1 MSIAMGRCRFA
12 LSSILLFATCL
23 AWGETMAFTV
33 SMEHPNTHYY
43 HVAFTCDGLTGPMH
57 DFKMPAW
64 TPGYYRIM
72 DYARNVVDFRAADAA
87 GQPLKWHKTA
97 KNTWSVE
104 SGKAPSIVVSYD
116 VYAFAPSVA
125 ESYLDDIRGYI
136 TPASMFL
143 YVAGHIGQAVTV
155 ILRPYG
161 GWSSVAT
168 GLDPIAGKPNTFQAA
183 DFDVLYDS
191 PILFGNQERLSFEVQ
206 GVKHA
211 IAAENM
217 GAADRKRVVADLKRM
232 VEGAVRIV
240 GEIPYK
246 HYTFLLM
253 GAGYGGIEH
262 SNSAAIMFQGSS
274 LETPAGYARWLSY
287 VAHEFFHLYN
297 VKRIRPIALGP
308 FDYDQENYT
317 NMLWVSEG
325 FTVYYQ
331 DLILRR
337 TGLLKRDD
345 YLERVR
351 TTIARLENSTGNRH
365 QSATESSFDTWI
377 KYFARNENISNTTI
391 SYYDKGAALGLLLD
405 LKIRNETGNRKSLD
419 DVMRTL
425 YERYYKELRRGF
437 TDQEFREECEKAAGG
452 SLTEIFD
459 VYASTVKD
467 IDYPKYFSYAGL
479 DIDLTPRDVPG
490 AWFGAAAQFQENA
503 LALTSVEPDSP
514 AQHAGLSAQDRIL
527 AIDGIRVTAKSLSDD
542 LKQRRAGDRIRVLY
556 SHHDAIREVE
566 VPLGKKTERS
576 FTIQPVANPGPLQ
589 AAIFED
595 WLREDK

>member
-1 MSIAMGRCRFA
+1 MSADMGLRRFA
-12 LSSILLFATCL
+12 LSTIFLFATCL
-23 AWGETMAFTV
+23 ASGETMAFTL
-33 SMEHPNTHYY
+33 SMERPNTHYY
-43 HVAFTCDGLTGPMH
+43 HVVFRCDGLAGPTQ

-72 DYARNVVDFRAADAA
+72 DYARNVVDFQASDAA
-87 GQPLKWHKTA
+87 GQPLEWRKTA
-97 KNTWSVE
+97 KNTWRVE

-116 VYAFAPSVA
+116 VYAFTPSVA
-125 ESYLDDIRGYI
+125 ESYLDDTRGYI
-136 TPASMFL
+136 TPASLFL
-143 YVAGHIGQAVTV
+143 HVAGHLRQPVTV
-155 ILRPYG
+155 ALRPYG

-168 GLDPIAGKPNTFQAA
+168 GLDPIAGRPNAFQAA

-206 GVKHA
+206 GVPHA
-211 IAAENM
+211 ISAENM

-240 GEIPYK
+240 GDIPYR

-253 GAGYGGIEH
+253 GAGNGGIEH

-274 LETPAGYARWLSY
+274 LETPAGYTRWLSY

-297 VKRIRPIALGP
+297 VKRIRPVALGP
-308 FDYDQENYT
+308 FDYDRENYT

-337 TGLLKRDD
+337 AGLLKRDD

-351 TTIARLENSTGNRH
+351 TNVARFENSPGHRH

-419 DVMRTL
+419 DVMRGL

-437 TDQEFREECEKAAGG
+437 TDEEFRKECEKAAGG
-452 SLTEIFD
+452 SLAEIFD

-467 IDYPKYFSYAGL
+467 IDYPKYFAYAGL
-479 DIDLTPRDVPG
+479 KIDVTPRDVPG
-490 AWFGAAAQFQENA
+490 AWFGAATQFQDGA
-503 LALTSVEPDSP
+503 LVITAVELDSP
-514 AQHAGLSAQDRIL
+514 AQNAGLSAQDRIL
-527 AIDGIRVTAKSLSDD
+527 GIDGTRVTAKSLADD
-542 LKQRRAGDRIRVLY
+542 LKLRRAGDRIRVLY
-556 SHHDAIREVE
+556 SRHDAIREVDAT
-566 VPLGKKTERS
+566 LGTKTERS
-576 FTIQPVANPGPLQ
+576 FSIQPLANPSPLQ
-589 AAIFED
+589 VAILKD
-595 WLREDK
+595 WLREE